1 MPTLYEEVRAA
12 LSESEFR
19 PRKRLGQNFLVHDRV
34 LEAIL
39 YLLDLKTDDLVLEI
53 GPGLGALTRR
63 LVDRAAR
70 VWAVE
75 VDPFLT
81 RRLQQSDL
89 IENRKFDL
97 VSGDILKVP
106 LAEILPK
113 QKIKLIGNLPYSIS
127 TPVLFRVFELR
138 DHFSSM
144 VLMVQKE
151 VADRIASAPGTKNY
165 GTLSVWCQIHGQVTK
180 KLQVAPEAFFP
191 QPKVRSTVVKM
202 ELYPQPRVPPGQI
215 TVLRGLLRA
224 SFGQRRKTL
233 GNVIGKW
240 LNSGRNE
247 VEEFLRSQNIDPRC
261 RGETLS
267 IENFINLTRVLAS
280 SHLLRAHAAD
290 DLADDDTAQ
299 IDC

>member
-1 MPTLYEEVRAA
+1 MTTLYEEVRAA
-12 LSESEFR
+12 LRDSEFR
-19 PRKRLGQNFLVHDRV
+19 PRKRLGQNFLVHEHV

-39 YLLDLKTDDLVLEI
+39 ELLALKTDDLVLEI

-63 LVDRAAR
+63 LVDRTAG

-75 VDPFLT
+75 VDCFLIQ
-81 RRLQQSDL
+81 RLQQSDL
-89 IENRKFDL
+89 IQNRKFHL
-97 VSGDILKVP
+97 ISGDVLKVP

-138 DHFSSM
+138 DYFSSM

-151 VADRIASAPGTKNY
+151 VADRIASTPGTKNY

-180 KLQVAPEAFFP
+180 RLQVSPEAFFP
-191 QPKVRSTVVKM
+191 QPKVRSTVLRM
-202 ELYPQPRVPPGQI
+202 EVYPRPRVPPEEMP
-215 TVLRGLLRA
+215 VLRGLLRA
-224 SFGQRRKTL
+224 AFGQRRKTL

-240 LNSGRNE
+240 LKSGREE
-247 VEEFLRSQNIDPRC
+247 VEEFLRWQNIDPRC

-267 IENFINLTRVLAS
+267 IEKFIGLTHALAS
-280 SHLLRAHAAD
+280 SQLLRAQPANASVDHD
-290 DLADDDTAQ
+290 PSQFDR
-299 IDC
+299 

>member
-12 LSESEFR
+12 LRESEFR
-19 PRKRLGQNFLVHDRV
+19 PRKRLGQNFLVHERV
-34 LEAIL
+34 LDAIL
-39 YLLDLKTDDLVLEI
+39 ELLDLKTDDLVLEI

-63 LVDRAAR
+63 LVDRAAG

-75 VDPFLT
+75 VDHFLIQ
-81 RRLQQSDL
+81 RLQQSDL
-89 IENRKFDL
+89 IANRKFHL

-113 QKIKLIGNLPYSIS
+113 KKIKLIGNLPYSIS
-127 TPVLFRVFELR
+127 TPVLFKVLESR
-138 DHFSSM
+138 DYFSSM

-191 QPKVRSTVVKM
+191 QPKVRSTVLKM
-202 ELYPQPRVPPGQI
+202 ELYPQPRVPPEEMP
-215 TVLRGLLRA
+215 VLRGLLRA
-224 SFGQRRKTL
+224 AFGQRRKTL
-233 GNVIGKW
+233 GNVVGKW
-240 LNSGRNE
+240 LKSGRDE
-247 VEEFLRSQNIDPRC
+247 VEEFLGSQSIDPQR

-267 IENFINLTRVLAS
+267 IENFIDLTHALAS
-280 SHLLRAHAAD
+280 SHLLKAQTAD
-290 DLADDDTAQ
+290 DLADDYTAQ